1 MSKKTKNQDEQV
13 DRVANIS
20 GDDIADK
27 FSELKDEL
35 EFATG
40 AVRGTASKVG
50 VIAGIAAV
58 IIAFMLGSRRGK
70 RNKTVVE
77 VRRL

>member
-1 MSKKTKNQDEQV
+1 MSKDAPSE
-13 DRVANIS
+13 DRTDIS
-20 GDDIADK
+20 SDDIAAK

-40 AVRGTASKVG
+40 AARGTASKVG
-50 VIAGIAAV
+50 LVAGVALVIL
-58 IIAFMLGSRRGK
+58 AFVLGSRRGK